1 MSKNIVFIS
10 ICLSSMF
17 FFSCVTTG
25 NSTRENISKEIDN
38 EIDNE
43 NENQVSESDDI
54 EVKEDVEGSP
64 STEIAEETHGLINIK
79 ERNVNGPLL
88 LGATGDM
95 NEATVEFA
103 IMYNLYIPMSGIIS
117 EDHGYKRSEGTR
129 WRVFSEKD
137 GEVFFEKALLMEGDN
152 GRSWWYFKVDG
163 EGFNREYEF
172 LLENDYSLLELRYI
186 EDGKI
191 KRYIPYADDNEICSF
206 REINYSDY
214 NAGKERIKTEFGSYN
229 SDYIVIESDD
239 TGESEEYWV
248 ARNVPGKFIQAI
260 YKKEDI
266 SIFIASLIEVKKGYD
281 TKMESY

>member
-1 MSKNIVFIS
+1 MSS
-10 ICLSSMF
+10 IF

-25 NSTRENISKEIDN
+25 NTTRENIPEEI
-38 EIDNE
+38 E
-43 NENQVSESDDI
+43 NENQVSESENI
-54 EVKEDVEGSP
+54 EVKEDVEDSATMDIADE
-64 STEIAEETHGLINIK
+64 TEDKHGFINIK
-79 ERNVNGPLL
+79 ERNANGPLL
-88 LGATGDM
+88 LGTTGDM

-163 EGFNREYEF
+163 EGFYREYEF
-172 LLENDYSLLELRYI
+172 LLENDYSLLELRYV
-186 EDGKI
+186 EDGII
-191 KRYIPYADDNEICSF
+191 KRYIPFVDDNEICSI

-214 NAGKERIKTEFGSYN
+214 YTGKERIKTELGSYN
-229 SDYIVIESDD
+229 ADHIIIESDE
-239 TGESEEYWV
+239 TGESEEYWT
-248 ARNVPGKFIQAI
+248 ARNIPGKFIQAI

-266 SIFIASLIEVKKGYD
+266 SIFIASLIEVKKEYD